1 MPASSVGND
10 VDIDIGALFASL
22 WRNKLRILVGSL
34 LLTALAFL
42 LMSLVSPKYRAET
55 RILIETGESVFTR
68 PANQQADDRPV
79 LDQEGIKSQVELI
92 GSSDLL
98 KRVIVKLN
106 LAKNP
111 ELSAGA
117 EPSALSRLFGA
128 VGIGN
133 NPDEETRG
141 DYILQSVRDRLL
153 VYNVA
158 AARVIVIQFSSKDP
172 ALAASVANAIA
183 DEYVATQQ
191 SAKSRANTDAAGW
204 LQPEIADL
212 SQSVKDAEAKVAAY
226 RSSSDLLIGQNNA
239 VLATQQLSE
248 LSTELSRVRA
258 NRAASEAS
266 AQSVRAALA
275 KGAPVETLPA
285 VMASPLIQRLRE
297 RQVQLNNDIADLS
310 ASLLSG
316 HPRIRALRSQL
327 ADLNNQIRLEARKV
341 LGSLEAEAETAR
353 LRESQLTSSLNE
365 LKEQSSKAGEEE
377 VELRALERE
386 ATAQRQLLESYLTR
400 YREASS
406 RTDRGYLPADARIF
420 SRADRP
426 IEPYFPKKIPMTIAA
441 FVASLLLL
449 SIITLLRALFSGQA
463 LRPASPQAV
472 VAEETTAPATV
483 RSIPE
488 QAPPVVVEPAQP
500 TAQPVAPLAADIRE
514 IPEEHALPEVKEQ
527 APELDTPAVEAPAA
541 APAIPTGHSGIANVA
556 TRLMASGA
564 ARAVVVSPEGDEA
577 SALTILLVRELADR
591 GVRVILVDMTG
602 SGEIGRSM
610 LDDKNLPGITNLLVS
625 EKHFSDVIHPDHY
638 SQAEIIPLGNHDPAK
653 AMQSVGRLPMILN
666 ALQSAYDLVVVDA
679 GPATVVELKHLLA
692 DGTELILGVVDPDD
706 PDVAATAK
714 AVYDAKLLEPELLTP
729 FEKEHLR
736 LDSGRIV
743 RSA

>member
-34 LLTALAFL
+34 LLAALAFL
-42 LMSLVSPKYRAET
+42 LLSLVAPKYRAET

-98 KRVIVKLN
+98 KRVIARLD

-117 EPSALSRLFGA
+117 EPSALSRLLGA
-128 VGIGN
+128 VGIGK
-133 NPDEETRG
+133 NPDEDARD

-158 AARVIVIQFSSKDP
+158 ASRVIVIQFSSKD
-172 ALAASVANAIA
+172 ATLSASIANAIA

-191 SAKSRANTDAAGW
+191 LAKSRSNTDAAGW

-212 SQSVKDAEAKVAAY
+212 SKRVKEAEAKVAAY

-248 LSTELSRVRA
+248 LSSELSRVRA

-266 AQSVRAALA
+266 AESVRAALA

-341 LGSLEAEAETAR
+341 LGSLENEAETAR

-365 LKEQSSKAGEEE
+365 LKAQASKAGEEE

-426 IEPYFPKKIPMTIAA
+426 IEPYFPKKIPMTVAA

-449 SIITLLRALFSGQA
+449 SIVTLLRALFSGQA
-463 LRPASPQAV
+463 LRPAYPQ
-472 VAEETTAPATV
+472 TAAT
-483 RSIPE
+483 
-488 QAPPVVVEPAQP
+488 
-500 TAQPVAPLAADIRE
+500 
-514 IPEEHALPEVKEQ
+514 
-527 APELDTPAVEAPAA
+527 EAMLSQGAA
-541 APAIPTGHSGIANVA
+541 APAPVDPAAEPARTETENTPSLAASIPAAFEEEILSKDKVPSAQFAAPAADLPATDAPVADHSGIANVA
-556 TRLMASGA
+556 ARLMASGA

-610 LDDKNLPGITNLLVS
+610 LEDKNLPGITDLLVS

-638 SQAEIIPLGNHDPAK
+638 SQAELIPLGNHDPAK

-692 DGTELILGVVDPDD
+692 DGTELILGLVDPDD

-714 AVYDAKLLEPELLTP
+714 AVYDAKLLQPELLTP
-729 FEKEHLR
+729 FDNGELR

>member
-42 LMSLVSPKYRAET
+42 LLSLVSPKYRAET

-98 KRVIVKLN
+98 KRVIVKLD
-106 LAKNP
+106 LARNA

-117 EPSALSRLFGA
+117 EPSALSRFFGA

-133 NPDEETRG
+133 NPDEETRD

-158 AARVIVIQFSSKDP
+158 ASRVIVIQFSSKDP
-172 ALAASVANAIA
+172 ALAASIANAIA

-212 SQSVKDAEAKVAAY
+212 SQRVKDAEAKVAAY

-248 LSTELSRVRA
+248 LSSELSRVRA

-266 AQSVRAALA
+266 AESVRAALA

-341 LGSLEAEAETAR
+341 LGSLENEAETAR
-353 LRESQLTSSLNE
+353 LRESQLTSSLNQ
-365 LKEQSSKAGEEE
+365 LKAQSSKAGEEE

-463 LRPASPQAV
+463 LRPAYTQPGPVEETIQPVAV
-472 VAEETTAPATV
+472 RAAPEPVEPVAEP
-483 RSIPE
+483 
-488 QAPPVVVEPAQP
+488 VEPTTEP
-500 TAQPVAPLAADIRE
+500 IAPLAADIRE
-514 IPEEHALPEVKEQ
+514 MPKESVFSEEDVRSAEI
-527 APELDTPAVEAPAA
+527 DTPATEAPVET
-541 APAIPTGHSGIANVA
+541 PAIPTDHSGIANVA

-591 GVRVILVDMTG
+591 GVRVVLVDMTG
-602 SGEIGRSM
+602 SGEIGGSM

-706 PDVAATAK
+706 PDVAAIAK

-729 FEKEHLR
+729 FDKEHLR

>member
-1 MPASSVGND
+1 MSASSVGND
-10 VDIDIGALFASL
+10 VDIDMGALFASL

-34 LLTALAFL
+34 FLTALAFL
-42 LMSLVSPKYRAET
+42 LLSLVAPKYRAET

-98 KRVIVKLN
+98 KRVIARLE

-128 VGIGN
+128 VGIGT
-133 NPDEETRG
+133 NPDENTRD

-158 AARVIVIQFSSKDP
+158 ASRVIVIQFSSKDA
-172 ALAASVANAIA
+172 ALSASIANAIA

-191 SAKSRANTDAAGW
+191 LAKSRSNTDAAGW

-212 SQSVKDAEAKVAAY
+212 GKRVKEAEAKVAAY

-248 LSTELSRVRA
+248 LSSELSRVRA

-266 AQSVRAALA
+266 AESVRAALA

-310 ASLLSG
+310 ASLLGG

-341 LGSLEAEAETAR
+341 LGSLENEAETAR

-365 LKEQSSKAGEEE
+365 LKAQASKAGEEE

-426 IEPYFPKKIPMTIAA
+426 VEPYFPKKIPMTIAA

-449 SIITLLRALFSGQA
+449 SIVTLLRALFSGQA
-463 LRPASPQAV
+463 LRPAYSQ
-472 VAEETTAPATV
+472 PAATQV
-483 RSIPE
+483 RLS
-488 QAPPVVVEPAQP
+488 QG
-500 TAQPVAPLAADIRE
+500 
-514 IPEEHALPEVKEQ
+514 
-527 APELDTPAVEAPAA
+527 AA
-541 APAIPTGHSGIANVA
+541 APAQVDPAAEPARAETGAALPLAATIPAAPEEVLSRDKAPSAEFDAPAADLPATDAPVADHSGVANVA
-556 TRLMASGA
+556 ARLMASGA

-610 LDDKNLPGITNLLVS
+610 LEDKNLPGITDLLVS

-638 SQAEIIPLGNHDPAK
+638 SQAELIPLGNHDPAK

-692 DGTELILGVVDPDD
+692 DGTELVLGLVDPDD

-714 AVYDAKLLEPELLTP
+714 AVYDAKLLQPELLTP
-729 FEKEHLR
+729 FDNGQLR

>member
-1 MPASSVGND
+1 MPASPAGND

-22 WRNKLRILVGSL
+22 WRNKLRILLGSL
-34 LLTALAFL
+34 FLTALAFL
-42 LMSLVSPKYRAET
+42 LLSLVSPKYRAET

-98 KRVIVKLN
+98 KRVIVKLD
-106 LAKNP
+106 LAKNT

-128 VGIGN
+128 VGIGK
-133 NPDEETRG
+133 NPDEETRD
-141 DYILQSVRDRLL
+141 DYILQAVRDRLL
-153 VYNVA
+153 VYSVQA
-158 AARVIVIQFSSKDP
+158 SRVIVIQFSSKDP
-172 ALAASVANAIA
+172 VLAASVANAIA

-191 SAKSRANTDAAGW
+191 ASKSRANTDATGW

-212 SQSVKDAEAKVAAY
+212 SKRVKDAEAKVAAY

-248 LSTELSRVRA
+248 LSSELSRVRA

-266 AQSVRAALA
+266 AESVRAALA

-341 LGSLEAEAETAR
+341 LGSLENEAETAR
-353 LRESQLTSSLNE
+353 LRESQLTSSLNQ
-365 LKEQSSKAGEEE
+365 LKAQSSKAGEEE

-406 RTDRGYLPADARIF
+406 RTDAGYLPADARIF

-426 IEPYFPKKIPMTIAA
+426 IEPYFPKKIPMTTAA

-449 SIITLLRALFSGQA
+449 SIVTLLRALFSGQA
-463 LRPASPQAV
+463 LRPAYTQPAPVEEV
-472 VAEETTAPATV
+472 VQPVAV
-483 RSIPE
+483 RSVPE
-488 QAPPVVVEPAQP
+488 PVQPVVEPAQP
-500 TAQPVAPLAADIRE
+500 AIEPIVAEMPEPPEKATAVDKAKPSTEIR
-514 IPEEHALPEVKEQ
+514 ASV
-527 APELDTPAVEAPAA
+527 LDTPVEV
-541 APAIPTGHSGIANVA
+541 PAIPTDHSGIANVA

-610 LDDKNLPGITNLLVS
+610 LDDKDLPGITNLLVS
-625 EKHFSDVIHPDHY
+625 DKHFSDVIHPDHY

-729 FEKEHLR
+729 FDKEHLR

>member
-42 LMSLVSPKYRAET
+42 LLSLVAPKYRAET

-98 KRVIVKLN
+98 KRVIARLD

-117 EPSALSRLFGA
+117 EPSVLSRLFGA
-128 VGIGN
+128 VGIGK
-133 NPDEETRG
+133 NPDEDARD

-158 AARVIVIQFSSKDP
+158 ASRVIVIQFSSKDA
-172 ALAASVANAIA
+172 ALSASIANAIA

-191 SAKSRANTDAAGW
+191 LAKSRSNTDAAGW

-212 SQSVKDAEAKVAAY
+212 SKRVKEAEAKVAAY

-248 LSTELSRVRA
+248 LSSELSRVRA

-266 AQSVRAALA
+266 AESVRAALA

-341 LGSLEAEAETAR
+341 LGSLENEAETAR

-365 LKEQSSKAGEEE
+365 LKAQASKAGEEE

-426 IEPYFPKKIPMTIAA
+426 IEPYFPKKIPMTVAA

-449 SIITLLRALFSGQA
+449 SIVTLLRALFSGQA
-463 LRPASPQAV
+463 LRPAYPQ
-472 VAEETTAPATV
+472 PAT
-483 RSIPE
+483 
-488 QAPPVVVEPAQP
+488 
-500 TAQPVAPLAADIRE
+500 
-514 IPEEHALPEVKEQ
+514 EVLLSEG
-527 APELDTPAVEAPAA
+527 AA
-541 APAIPTGHSGIANVA
+541 APAPVDPAAEPARTETENTPSLAASIPAAFEEEILSKDKVPSAQFAAPAADLPATDAPVADHSGIANVA
-556 TRLMASGA
+556 ARLMASGA

-610 LDDKNLPGITNLLVS
+610 LEDKNLPGITDLLVS

-638 SQAEIIPLGNHDPAK
+638 SQAELIPLGNHDPAK

-692 DGTELILGVVDPDD
+692 DGTELILGLVDPDD

-714 AVYDAKLLEPELLTP
+714 AVYDAKLLQPELLTP
-729 FEKEHLR
+729 FDNGELR

>member
-98 KRVIVKLN
+98 KRVIVKLD

-133 NPDEETRG
+133 NPDEETRD

-158 AARVIVIQFSSKDP
+158 ASRVIVIQFSSKDP

-212 SQSVKDAEAKVAAY
+212 SQRVKDAEAKVAAY
-226 RSSSDLLIGQNNA
+226 RGSSDLLIGQNNA

-341 LGSLEAEAETAR
+341 LGSLEAEAETAG

-463 LRPASPQAV
+463 LRPAANTQPV
-472 VAEETTAPATV
+472 VAEAITAPVAV
-483 RSIPE
+483 RDIPE
-488 QAPPVVVEPAQP
+488 PARPVVEAAQP
-500 TAQPVAPLAADIRE
+500 MAEPVAPLAADIHE
-514 IPEEHALPEVKEQ
+514 MPEEPAVSEAKEQ
-527 APELDTPAVEAPAA
+527 QAELDTSAVEAPAE
-541 APAIPTGHSGIANVA
+541 APAISTGHSGIANVA

>member
-1 MPASSVGND
+1 MPAASSVGND

-22 WRNKLRILVGSL
+22 WRNKLRIILGSL

-42 LMSLVSPKYRAET
+42 LLSLVAPKYRGET
-55 RILIETGESVFTR
+55 RILIETRESVFTR
-68 PANQQADDRPV
+68 PANQQGDDRPI

-98 KRVIVKLN
+98 KRVITKLE
-106 LAKNP
+106 LGKIE

-117 EPSALSRLFGA
+117 EPSALSRLLGA
-128 VGIGN
+128 VDIGN
-133 NPDEETRG
+133 NPGGDARD
-141 DYILQSVRDRLL
+141 DYILQAVRDRLM
-153 VYNVA
+153 VFSVQNS
-158 AARVIVIQFSSKDP
+158 RVIVIQFSSKDP
-172 ALAASVANAIA
+172 GLAASVANAIA

-191 SAKSRANTDAAGW
+191 ASKSQSNEDATGW

-212 SQSVKDAEAKVAAY
+212 SKRVKDAEAKVAAY

-248 LSTELSRVRA
+248 LSSELSRVRA
-258 NRAASEAS
+258 NKAASEAK
-266 AQSVRAALA
+266 AESVRSALA
-275 KGAPVETLPA
+275 KGAAVETLPD

-297 RQVQLNNDIADLS
+297 RQVQLNNDIADQS
-310 ASLLSG
+310 AALLSG

-327 ADLNNQIRLEARKV
+327 ADLNQQIRLEARKV
-341 LGSLEAEAETAR
+341 LGSLENEAQTAR
-353 LRESQLTSSLNE
+353 LRETELTRSLNE
-365 LKEQSSKAGEEE
+365 LKAQSSKAGEEE

-386 ATAQRQLLESYLTR
+386 ATAQRQLLETYLTR

-406 RTDRGYLPADARIF
+406 RTASDSLPADARIF

-449 SIITLLRALFSGQA
+449 SIGTLLRALFSGQA
-463 LRPASPQAV
+463 LRPAYTRPSPVESAAEPV
-472 VAEETTAPATV
+472 VASNTLEPAISASTGTEEA
-483 RSIPE
+483 PE
-488 QAPPVVVEPAQP
+488 QTILTEDAPDGPDIAVPALDPIVETPSAH
-500 TAQPVAPLAADIRE
+500 AD
-514 IPEEHALPEVKEQ
+514 
-527 APELDTPAVEAPAA
+527 
-541 APAIPTGHSGIANVA
+541 HSGVANVA
-556 TRLMASGA
+556 ERLMASGA

-591 GVRVILVDMTG
+591 GVRVILIDMTG

-625 EKHFSDVIHPDHY
+625 EKHFSDVIHTDHY
-638 SQAEIIPLGNHDPAK
+638 SHAEIIPLGNHDPAK
-653 AMQSVGRLPMILN
+653 AMLSVGRLPMILN
-666 ALQSAYDLVVVDA
+666 ALQSAYDLVVVDG
-679 GPATVVELKHLLA
+679 GPATVAELKHLLA
-692 DGTELILGVVDPDD
+692 DGTELILGVVNPDD

-714 AVYDAKLLEPELLTP
+714 AVFDAKLLEPELLTP
-729 FEKEHLR
+729 FNKEHLR
-736 LDSGRIV
+736 LDAGRVV

>member
-42 LMSLVSPKYRAET
+42 LMSLVAPKYRAET

-98 KRVIVKLN
+98 KRVIVKLD

-133 NPDEETRG
+133 NPDEETRD

-158 AARVIVIQFSSKDP
+158 ASRVIVIQFSSKDP

-212 SQSVKDAEAKVAAY
+212 SQRVKDAEAKVAAY
-226 RSSSDLLIGQNNA
+226 RGSSDLLIGQNNA

-463 LRPASPQAV
+463 LRPATQPFV
-472 VAEETTAPATV
+472 MEEAPAPAAV
-483 RSIPE
+483 RDIPG
-488 QAPPVVVEPAQP
+488 PVQPVIVEPV
-500 TAQPVAPLAADIRE
+500 QPVAQPGAPLAGD
-514 IPEEHALPEVKEQ
+514 IPEEPAFVETKEQ
-527 APELDTPAVEAPAA
+527 QAGLHTPAVEASVEP
-541 APAIPTGHSGIANVA
+541 PAIPTGHSGIANVA

-706 PDVAATAK
+706 PDVAAIAK

>member
-98 KRVIVKLN
+98 KRVIVKLD

-133 NPDEETRG
+133 NPDEETRD

-158 AARVIVIQFSSKDP
+158 ASRVIVIQFSSKDP

-212 SQSVKDAEAKVAAY
+212 SQRVKDAEAKVAAY
-226 RSSSDLLIGQNNA
+226 RGSSDLLIGQNNA

-365 LKEQSSKAGEEE
+365 LKKQSSKAGEEE

-463 LRPASPQAV
+463 LRPAANTQPV
-472 VAEETTAPATV
+472 VAEAITAPVAV
-483 RSIPE
+483 RDIPE
-488 QAPPVVVEPAQP
+488 PARPVVEAAQP
-500 TAQPVAPLAADIRE
+500 MAEPVAPLAADIHE
-514 IPEEHALPEVKEQ
+514 MPEEPAVSEAKEQ
-527 APELDTPAVEAPAA
+527 QAELDTSAVEAPAE

>member
-1 MPASSVGND
+1 MSASSVGND

-34 LLTALAFL
+34 FLTALAFL
-42 LMSLVSPKYRAET
+42 LLSLVAPKYRAET

-98 KRVIVKLN
+98 KRVIARLE

-128 VGIGN
+128 VGIGT
-133 NPDEETRG
+133 NPDENTRD

-158 AARVIVIQFSSKDP
+158 ASRVIVIQFSSKDA
-172 ALAASVANAIA
+172 ALSASIANAIA

-191 SAKSRANTDAAGW
+191 LAKSRSNTDAAGW

-212 SQSVKDAEAKVAAY
+212 GKRVKEAEAKVAAY

-248 LSTELSRVRA
+248 LSSELSRVRA

-266 AQSVRAALA
+266 AESVRAALA

-310 ASLLSG
+310 ASLLGG

-341 LGSLEAEAETAR
+341 LGSLENEAETAR

-365 LKEQSSKAGEEE
+365 LKAQASKAGEEE

-426 IEPYFPKKIPMTIAA
+426 VKPYFPKKIPMTIAA

-449 SIITLLRALFSGQA
+449 SIVTLLRALFSGQA
-463 LRPASPQAV
+463 LRPAYSQ
-472 VAEETTAPATV
+472 PAATQV
-483 RSIPE
+483 RLS
-488 QAPPVVVEPAQP
+488 QG
-500 TAQPVAPLAADIRE
+500 
-514 IPEEHALPEVKEQ
+514 
-527 APELDTPAVEAPAA
+527 AA
-541 APAIPTGHSGIANVA
+541 APAQVDPAAEPARAETGAVLPLAATIPAAPEEVLSRDKAPSAEFDAPAADLPATDAPVADHSGVANVA
-556 TRLMASGA
+556 ARLMASGA

-610 LDDKNLPGITNLLVS
+610 LEDKNLPGITDLLVS

-638 SQAEIIPLGNHDPAK
+638 SQAELIPLGNHDPAK

-692 DGTELILGVVDPDD
+692 EGTELVLGLVDPDD

-714 AVYDAKLLEPELLTP
+714 AVYDAKLLQPELLTP
-729 FEKEHLR
+729 FDNGQLR

>member
-98 KRVIVKLN
+98 KRVIVKLD

-133 NPDEETRG
+133 NPDEETRD

-158 AARVIVIQFSSKDP
+158 ASRVIVIQFSSKDP

-212 SQSVKDAEAKVAAY
+212 SQRVKDAEAKVAAY
-226 RSSSDLLIGQNNA
+226 RGSSDLLIGQNNA

-365 LKEQSSKAGEEE
+365 LKQQSSKAGEEE

-463 LRPASPQAV
+463 LRPAANTQPV
-472 VAEETTAPATV
+472 VAEATTAPVAV
-483 RSIPE
+483 RDIPE
-488 QAPPVVVEPAQP
+488 PARPVVETAQP
-500 TAQPVAPLAADIRE
+500 MAEPVAPLAADIHE
-514 IPEEHALPEVKEQ
+514 MPEEPAVSKAKEQ
-527 APELDTPAVEAPAA
+527 QAELDTQAVEAPAE

-591 GVRVILVDMTG
+591 GVRVVLVDMTG

>member
-1 MPASSVGND
+1 M
-10 VDIDIGALFASL
+10 DIDIGALFASL

-42 LMSLVSPKYRAET
+42 LMSLVAPKYRAET

-98 KRVIVKLN
+98 KRVIVKLD

-133 NPDEETRG
+133 NPDEETRD

-158 AARVIVIQFSSKDP
+158 ASRVIVIQFSSKDP

-212 SQSVKDAEAKVAAY
+212 SQRVKDAEAKVAAY
-226 RSSSDLLIGQNNA
+226 RGSSDLLIGQNNA

-463 LRPASPQAV
+463 LRPATQPFV
-472 VAEETTAPATV
+472 MEEAPAPAAV
-483 RSIPE
+483 RDIPG
-488 QAPPVVVEPAQP
+488 PVQPVIVEPV
-500 TAQPVAPLAADIRE
+500 QPVAQPGAPLAGD
-514 IPEEHALPEVKEQ
+514 IPEEPAFVETKEQ
-527 APELDTPAVEAPAA
+527 QAGLHTPAVEASVEP
-541 APAIPTGHSGIANVA
+541 PAIPTGHSGIANVA

-706 PDVAATAK
+706 PDVAAIAK